1 MPIPFRDQDDVDEL
15 GLAAFLH
22 LDGDPAQTGL
32 RGALFQI
39 NARGEP
45 VEFTYNRVSTPNGFL
60 WRSTDLRRAAAKRL
74 TASLLA
80 TCSQVPRL
88 ILARA
93 AETPG
98 ELFTADLHV
107 QTPVGRLAATGGGRD
122 RPPSTAAYS
131 AGETPETLVLPDPA
145 AQPRHRFWAGSPP
158 PEQSPSRRLL
168 RELLLRGLLLEPF
181 ERAALGLREIFG
193 ESEPASP

>member
-22 LDGDPAQTGL
+22 LDGDPALTGL

-60 WRSTDLRRAAAKRL
+60 WRPADLRRAAAKRL
-74 TASLLA
+74 TGSLLA

-93 AETPG
+93 DEAPG
-98 ELFTADLHV
+98 ELFAADLQV
-107 QTPVGRLAATGGGRD
+107 QTPVGRLAAIGGGHD
-122 RPPSTAAYS
+122 RHQTAAYS
-131 AGETPETLVLPDPA
+131 PDETPETLVPPDPA
-145 AQPRHRFWAGSPP
+145 ADPLHLFWAGSPP
-158 PEQSPSRRLL
+158 PEHSPSRRLL

-181 ERAALGLREIFG
+181 ERAAIGLREIFG
-193 ESEPASP
+193 ESEPGQS